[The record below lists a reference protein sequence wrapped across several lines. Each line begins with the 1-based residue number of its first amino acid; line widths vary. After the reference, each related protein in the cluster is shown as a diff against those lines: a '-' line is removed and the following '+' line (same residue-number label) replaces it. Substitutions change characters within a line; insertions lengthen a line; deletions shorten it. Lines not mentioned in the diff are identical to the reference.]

1 MRPTPSL
8 SLIGADLRDTLAA
21 SLRITP
27 RPVSLPVVQKIDEAY
42 RLLNEISGA
51 EGDHAVLTEIAIAE
65 AHLRRARRLAMG
77 GGR

>member
-1 MRPTPSL
+1 MPSPSL
-8 SLIGADLRDTLAA
+8 SLIGADLRETLSA

-27 RPVSLPVVQKIDEAY
+27 ERPVSLPVVQKIDAAY